1 MKKLLI
7 SLVFVF
13 IFWGIN
19 AQNTNAILSNDAEIS
34 LLTCGPGTDLYS
46 VFGHSALRVSDPK
59 LGIDAIFNYGT
70 FQFTDDFYFKFT
82 MGKLNY
88 MLSVSIY
95 KGFISSYIYENR
107 DVIEQQLNLSQTQK
121 QKLFKILL
129 TNNKPENRYYLYDF
143 FYNNCSTQ
151 LRDKLLEA
159 AGNDLTFI
167 PKENQIPLSF
177 RQNLDGYLTQMDWS
191 DFGIDLALGLPC
203 DKNPNHLEDMFLPD
217 ELMNAFDRAT
227 IKINNTQQPLVKKT
241 RVLYEAIPFQHRFP
255 YYMRPVNLSWFLLF
269 IVLILTI
276 VEARKQ
282 ANYIYFDKVFFAII
296 GFFGLFLL
304 FLWLGTDHTATA
316 KNLNILWANP
326 LLFFACF
333 FPFKKPKKWLIYFFI
348 IIGVFSFLLIATW
361 QFLPQKLHFAA
372 MPLAIIVGIRSLMF
386 YIKNKFKKPIIA

>member
-34 LLTCGPGTDLYS
+34 LLTCGPGNDLYS

-82 MGKLNY
+82 TGKLNY